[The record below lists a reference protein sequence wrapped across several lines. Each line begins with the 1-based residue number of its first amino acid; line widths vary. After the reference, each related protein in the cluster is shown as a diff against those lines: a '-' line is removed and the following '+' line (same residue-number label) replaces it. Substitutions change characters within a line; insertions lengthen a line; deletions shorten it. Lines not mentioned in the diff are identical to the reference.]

1 MKILDLR
8 SDTITRP
15 SEEMRKAM
23 YEAEVGDDVYGE
35 DPTINKL
42 QDMAAEITGKERALF
57 VTSGSMGNLIPAI
70 LNCGKGNEFI
80 IDARGHMIHYE
91 LASSAAIA
99 GSLPVAVQ
107 TKDGILRSDFIENK
121 VRPDIYYMAK
131 TKMVVIENTHNL
143 AGGTFYTL
151 DALKDVYNFAV
162 KHNLKVHMDGARLFN
177 ASAASKLKPHIISKY
192 ADTVTFCLSKGLG
205 APVGA
210 LLCSSKE
217 FIDEARRVR
226 KMLGGGMRQAG
237 ILAAA
242 GIYALKHNVSKM
254 QKDHEK
260 AKLVAEALSK
270 VSWARVDTEK
280 VVTNII
286 YFDTPGRAA
295 AEVVEK
301 LKARGVLSGAAGSTT
316 IRMVTHIDISM
327 DDIKTVCS
335 TIESLTV

>member
-1 MKILDLR
+1 
-8 SDTITRP
+8 
-15 SEEMRKAM
+15 
-23 YEAEVGDDVYGE
+23 
-35 DPTINKL
+35 
-42 QDMAAEITGKERALF
+42 
-57 VTSGSMGNLIPAI
+57 MGNLIPAI
-70 LNCGKGNEFI
+70 INCGKGNEFI
-80 IDARGHMIHYE
+80 IDSRGHMIHYE

-107 TKDGILRSDFIENK
+107 TEDGILRSDLLEDK

-131 TKMVVIENTHNL
+131 TKMIVIENTHNL

-177 ASAASKLKPHIISKY
+177 ASTASKLKPNIISKY

-217 FIDEARRVR
+217 FIDEARRIR

-242 GIYALKHNVSKM
+242 GIYALKYNISKI
-254 QKDHEK
+254 QEDHKK
-260 AKLVAEALSK
+260 AKLIAEALSK
-270 VSWARVDTEK
+270 VSWASIKPEK

-286 YFDTPGRAA
+286 YFDTPGHTAS
-295 AEVVEK
+295 EIVEK
-301 LKARGVLSGAAGSTT
+301 LKTRGILSGASGGST

-335 TIESLTV
+335 TIESLKI

>member
-8 SDTITRP
+8 SDTITKP
-15 SEEMRKAM
+15 SKEMRKAM
-23 YEAEVGDDVYGE
+23 YEAEVGDDVYSE
-35 DPTINKL
+35 DPSINKL
-42 QDMAAEITGKERALF
+42 QDIAAEITGKEKALF

-91 LASSAAIA
+91 LASAAAIA

-107 TKDGILRSDFIENK
+107 TADGILRPELLEDK
-121 VRPDIYYMAK
+121 VRPDIYYMAR
-131 TKMVVIENTHNL
+131 TKMIVIENTHNL
-143 AGGTFYTL
+143 AGGTYYTL
-151 DALKDVYNFAV
+151 DALKDVYEFAG

-177 ASAASKLKPHIISKY
+177 ASEASKLKPDTISEY

-210 LLCSSKE
+210 LLCGSGE
-217 FIDEARRVR
+217 FINEARRVR

-242 GIYALKHNVSKM
+242 GIYALQHNTVKIRE
-254 QKDHEK
+254 DHEK
-260 AKLVAEALSK
+260 AKLIAEALSK
-270 VSWARVDTEK
+270 TSWAKIDKEK

-286 YFDTPGRAA
+286 YFDTPGRTAS
-295 AEVVEK
+295 EIVEK
-301 LKARGVLSGAAGSTT
+301 LKAKGILSGASGDST
-316 IRMVTHIDISM
+316 IRMVTHIDIST
-327 DDIKTVCS
+327 DDIQKACRI
-335 TIESLTV
+335 IETLDV